1 MSRDLEVVPLHVVLT
16 THGDFDVLGPFLVP
30 GGEESARL
38 DRHAKQESD

>member
-1 MSRDLEVVPLHVVLT
+1 MSRDFEVVPLYVVLT
-16 THGDFDVLGPFLVP
+16 THGDFNVLGPFLAP